1 MIPQLLL
8 LAIFLIW
15 GYTAFRSRFQSPE
28 HLHQY
33 RVTMIFIMLFLT
45 ILYWGDFFDVLIQR
59 IN

>member
-8 LAIFLIW
+8 LSIFLIW

-28 HLHQY
+28 QYQQY
-33 RVTMIFIMLFLT
+33 RVTLIFIGVFLA